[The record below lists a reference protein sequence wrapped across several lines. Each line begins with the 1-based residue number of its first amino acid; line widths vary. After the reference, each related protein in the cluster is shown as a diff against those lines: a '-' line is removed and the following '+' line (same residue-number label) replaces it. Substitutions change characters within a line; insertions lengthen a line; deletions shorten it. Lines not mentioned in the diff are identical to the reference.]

1 MVSVKNLNL
10 QQNWT
15 SVKTIVRPKDGESS
29 FGIALNQGPAYGRSA
44 PMLGQYGR
52 VITDTL
58 VLRMVDDLHG
68 DELGTVG
75 HHI

>member
-1 MVSVKNLNL
+1 MVSVKNLYL

-44 PMLGQYGR
+44 PMLGQY
-52 VITDTL
+52 
-58 VLRMVDDLHG
+58 
-68 DELGTVG
+68 
-75 HHI
+75 